1 MSDLNQCTFTGRL
14 GRDPETRTSP
24 NGDQVCNVSIAV
36 GSAWKDKNGEKQ
48 ERTEWVPLV
57 FTGKVAEIAAQYL
70 SKGSQVAVT
79 GEFRTRKWQ
88 DKAGQDRY
96 STEIR
101 VERMTMLGKS
111 PDSAPAPRAPAA
123 APAPRQSSGGY
134 SDEDSEIP
142 FAPLASGRSFLA
154 V

>member
-1 MSDLNQCTFTGRL
+1 MSDINNCTFTGRL
-14 GRDPETRTSP
+14 GRDPETRTFS

-57 FTGKVAEIAAQYL
+57 FPGKLAEIAGQYL
-70 SKGSQVAVT
+70 RKGSQVAVT

-88 DKAGQDRY
+88 DKDGQDRY

-101 VERMTMLGKS
+101 VERMTMLGGKS
-111 PDSAPAPRAPAA
+111 ESSSAPAPRAP
-123 APAPRQSSGGY
+123 APAPRQSSGGGF
-134 SDEDSEIP
+134 DDMDDDIP
-142 FAPLASGRSFLA
+142 F
-154 V
+154 